1 MVLSPHHLR
10 LPNQLFNTQADSTQ
24 HNQTH
29 AGQGEPTSMV
39 RPACVR
45 GCPPTP
51 MSRRAFPSRRTAVAS
66 ITTVT
71 SIQSDYSLGVLSR
84 SSVLLASRKQ
94 ALEPHDPC
102 RKLEQSARLEHQ
114 KFTRYEIGQISAS
127 PLDSPSLAGSPFRS
141 VVKVDELVDDFP
153 PGIFDVPFRSE
164 RWMTHSLP
172 GL

>member
-10 LPNQLFNTQADSTQ
+10 LLNQLFNTQANSAQ
-24 HNQTH
+24 QSQTTPGRVNH
-29 AGQGEPTSMV
+29 FQGSPCLRERLAGRCLRLNTDEPH
-39 RPACVR
+39 
-45 GCPPTP
+45 GI
-51 MSRRAFPSRRTAVAS
+51 PSQR
-66 ITTVT
+66 TTVT